1 MMMRLRYYGRLWKA
15 YMRIGLLTTT
25 QYPADTV
32 IWIIS
37 MLLREAAGFVG
48 ILAIASVMGSL
59 GAWSFYEICL
69 LFSMCAVI
77 EAISMAF
84 FDNVWSIDSM
94 IRRGEMDV
102 YLVRPASP
110 FVQMVGNRMHFQA
123 VLSMLVYIGI
133 FLWSARGAHVP
144 LNLHTA
150 FVLVEYVICGT
161 LINSGI
167 YTLFNSLNFW
177 IVQGSD
183 LAEFVQTCREF
194 VKYPLHV
201 FPAFIQGFFT
211 YILPLGF
218 IAYYPVL
225 CLLGKTD
232 MPVEILLPAVA
243 AFVAGAASIV
253 WRLGLKG
260 YNSTGT

>member
-1 MMMRLRYYGRLWKA
+1 TTCRLQEWFPCRLLFILENMIGTRPCSLSGCRSYGRSCSDWAFWHSTGLRSKKLLCREADEMRLRYYGRLWKA

-94 IRRGEMDV
+94 IR
-102 YLVRPASP
+102 
-110 FVQMVGNRMHFQA
+110 
-123 VLSMLVYIGI
+123 
-133 FLWSARGAHVP
+133 
-144 LNLHTA
+144 
-150 FVLVEYVICGT
+150 
-161 LINSGI
+161 
-167 YTLFNSLNFW
+167 
-177 IVQGSD
+177 
-183 LAEFVQTCREF
+183 
-194 VKYPLHV
+194 
-201 FPAFIQGFFT
+201 
-211 YILPLGF
+211 
-218 IAYYPVL
+218 
-225 CLLGKTD
+225 
-232 MPVEILLPAVA
+232 
-243 AFVAGAASIV
+243 
-253 WRLGLKG
+253 
-260 YNSTGT
+260 

>member
-1 MMMRLRYYGRLWKA
+1 
-15 YMRIGLLTTT
+15 MRIGLLTTT

-201 FPAFIQGFFT
+201 FPAFIHVHSSAGI
-211 YILPLGF
+211 YR
-218 IAYYPVL
+218 
-225 CLLGKTD
+225 
-232 MPVEILLPAVA
+232 LLPGAVSPREDGH
-243 AFVAGAASIV
+243 AGGDPASSRCGIRGGSSEHCMETWV
-253 WRLGLKG
+253 KRLQQHR
-260 YNSTGT
+260 NIRSEQT